1 VVLGHNQHCSVFY
14 FANLGTK
21 DALAR
26 LRRNQDPARGATW
39 DVPDDIDDEYLTQME
54 GERRVKKGGK
64 WLWER
69 VGKRPQH
76 LFDCEAMQVCA
87 AFMLKL
93 IGREAVVEPSASD
106 PASVDAGGEA

>member
-1 VVLGHNQHCSVFY
+1 MVLGHNQHCSVFY

-39 DVPDDIDDEYLTQME
+39 DVPDDIEDEYLTQME
-54 GERRVKKGGK
+54 GERRVKKGGT

-69 VGKRPQH
+69 IGKRGNH
-76 LFDCEAMQVCA
+76 GLDLEAMQVCA

-93 IGREAVVEPSASD
+93 IGREAVVEPSASETT
-106 PASVDAGGEA
+106 PVDAGGEA

>member
-1 VVLGHNQHCSVFY
+1 M
-14 FANLGTK
+14 
-21 DALAR
+21 
-26 LRRNQDPARGATW
+26 
-39 DVPDDIDDEYLTQME
+39 PDDIEDEYLTQME
-54 GERRVKKGGK
+54 GERRVKKASK

-93 IGREAVVEPSASD
+93 IGREAAVESA
-106 PASVDAGGEA
+106 ASETTPVDAGGEA